1 MKYRFFVFRYVF
13 KYFNAKIF
21 FRKTKTYLPPRFMTT
36 SQAASQILESAKQLQ
51 VEDSMSIVFI
61 Y

>member
-1 MKYRFFVFRYVF
+1 MKYVVYSIL
-13 KYFNAKIF
+13 YIKIF
-21 FRKTKTYLPPRFMTT
+21 DVNLFRKTKTYLPPRFMTT

-51 VEDSMSIVFI
+51 LEDGMIVYF